1 MKKLKKPAKI
11 EKVFGSSKE
20 ESVFD
25 EKKSDL
31 ESEPYD
37 VLSDYEDEDVGIQ
50 VAYLLKDKEGYDYIE
65 DIEDAEVLKAATEAV
80 KEIIKVIG

>member
-1 MKKLKKPAKI
+1 MEFNVIDENNKFKI
-11 EKVFGSSKE
+11 GNIISIFKI
-20 ESVFD
+20 
-25 EKKSDL
+25 
-31 ESEPYD
+31 PNYD
-37 VLSDYEDEDVGIQ
+37 NQFALFSISDYEDEDVGIQ